1 MNRKLMMLSILLLGS
16 MFADAFPNVGRI
28 AFSVTVI
35 DENTGLPIENIPV
48 KAVFADIPTHW
59 GDDSVGRVVKAITD
73 SKGVCRF
80 EGTSNHGTAFYSVE
94 TIPKYY
100 ATPVVGYK
108 ATNETS
114 SVIPIPYRCEPYDCV
129 FTTLLQ
135 RVEHPI
141 PLCVRFAEKRNDKGR
156 LGGFDGTNAVLQYDF
171 IKGDWLPPEGE
182 GTYADM
188 TIRTHYDLREIVT
201 NSVSVLYFYD
211 FTNEIEFSGA
221 GNGLYEESFK
231 DKNCGI
237 KIRVAPEDGYVS
249 SKTLRFGS
257 KKNIFGK
264 GGVNMF
270 MKYYKDSDEDRCY
283 CFRIRSK
290 FNNEGELTEAYYG
303 KIYGDFNF
311 KGHMQT
317 GFNGVQFLYYLNPKP
332 LDRNLEWDMK
342 NNMANE
348 NAKSRRQRFYG
359 EP

>member
-1 MNRKLMMLSILLLGS
+1 VKYESRSLFGTWQ
-16 MFADAFPNVGRI
+16 P
-28 AFSVTVI
+28 
-35 DENTGLPIENIPV
+35 ENIV
-48 KAVFADIPTHW
+48 
-59 GDDSVGRVVKAITD
+59 IT
-73 SKGVCRF
+73 V
-80 EGTSNHGTAFYSVE
+80 A
-94 TIPKYY
+94 
-100 ATPVVGYK
+100 
-108 ATNETS
+108 
-114 SVIPIPYRCEPYDCV
+114 
-129 FTTLLQ
+129 LQ